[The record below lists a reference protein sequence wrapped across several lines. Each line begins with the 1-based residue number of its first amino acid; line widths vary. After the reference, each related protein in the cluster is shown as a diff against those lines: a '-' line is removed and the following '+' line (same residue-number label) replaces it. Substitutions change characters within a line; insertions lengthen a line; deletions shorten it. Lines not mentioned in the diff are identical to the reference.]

1 MKKFKLTKETIEFCG
16 TILYRIEALKNF
28 GNVKVGDKGGFV
40 QSENNLSHGDN
51 AWVYDDALVFGKA
64 WVFDDACVCDNAW
77 VSGNALVC
85 DDARVCD
92 NSHICGNA
100 MICDNARVCGN
111 AVICDTSHICGNTVI
126 CNSVDIIQVDPIEG
140 RYDFTTF
147 FKNKDDE
154 ISVR

>member
-51 AWVYDDALVFGKA
+51 AWVYDDALVCGKA
-64 WVFDDACVCDNAW
+64 WVFDDAWVCDN
-77 VSGNALVC
+77 
-85 DDARVCD
+85 ARVCD

-111 AVICDTSHICGNTVI
+111 AVICDNSHICGNTVI

-154 ISVR
+154 ISIR

>member
-1 MKKFKLTKETIEFCG
+1 MKKFKLTEETIEFCG
-16 TILYRIEALKNF
+16 IILYRIEALKNF

-51 AWVYDDALVFGKA
+51 AWVYDDAWVCGKA
-64 WVFDDACVCDNAW
+64 WVYDDAWVCDNAR
-77 VSGNALVC
+77 VSGNAMV
-85 DDARVCD
+85 
-92 NSHICGNA
+92 
-100 MICDNARVCGN
+100 CDNARVCGN
-111 AVICDTSHICGNTVI
+111 AVICDNSHICGNTVI